1 MEQNILPFGETL
13 RTLRGRAGITQAQL
27 AKISGMNQ
35 ASIAQLE
42 TGVIPNPTIE
52 TVQRLLAALG
62 YAAVVEQVERGE
74 ANGIPPVR

>member
-13 RTLRGRAGITQAQL
+13 RTLRNRAGITQAQL

-52 TVQRLLAALG
+52 TVQRVLAALG
-62 YAAVVEQVERGE
+62 YAVVLNR
-74 ANGIPPVR
+74 